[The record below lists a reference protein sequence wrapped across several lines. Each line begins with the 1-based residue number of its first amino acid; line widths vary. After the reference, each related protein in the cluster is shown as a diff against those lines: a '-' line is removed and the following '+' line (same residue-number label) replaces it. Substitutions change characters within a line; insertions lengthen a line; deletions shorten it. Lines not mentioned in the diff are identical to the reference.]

1 MIDSIFLIL
10 PLITVLSIFQTIAG
24 TGMLVLGT
32 PILILIGYEMIQ
44 VMTILLPLSILN
56 SLINLI
62 YLNIHIYK
70 IKIDKNIIKNF
81 FLF

>member
-24 TGMLVLGT
+24 TGILVLGT

-62 YLNIHIYK
+62 YLNMHSHKMTCY
-70 IKIDKNIIKNF
+70 IIR
-81 FLF
+81 